1 MCNPTGPQARH
12 FHSELSDP
20 LSQSL
25 CWEMCLTVWLVNTTQ
40 QMAILKHQTHTHT
53 HIRIYAHLA

>member
-53 HIRIYAHLA
+53 HT